1 MRTETRTLWEERVLR
16 VQRYIQDHLDEPLSL
31 DTLAETA
38 GFSRFHFSR
47 IFSGITGESLTDYM
61 RRLRLERAAFRLLYT
76 EQSVTN
82 LAFDAGYEN
91 AESFT
96 RAFAQLYGVPPGR
109 FRRRL
114 REALDHRRTVLE
126 PHGRTYSAMLAHHE
140 GGISMNMTIEHF
152 DSIRVAFLRH
162 IGPYAASGAAWR
174 RLCGNPAVQS
184 RLTPES
190 LFIGICYDDPDVTEA
205 DKIRMDVCVSVDA
218 SFIPEDGIEVQTIEG
233 GEYARVIHKGS
244 YDGLHGVYRA
254 LYGEWIP
261 ASGREPKGTPPL
273 EIYLNDCTTPP
284 EELLTEIRV
293 PLR

>member
-1 MRTETRTLWEERVLR
+1 MQGFHRFCARAVRHNGDLFGKV
-16 VQRYIQDHLDEPLSL
+16 EP
-31 DTLAETA
+31 
-38 GFSRFHFSR
+38 
-47 IFSGITGESLTDYM
+47 
-61 RRLRLERAAFRLLYT
+61 RRE
-76 EQSVTN
+76 V
-82 LAFDAGYEN
+82 D
-91 AESFT
+91 
-96 RAFAQLYGVPPGR
+96 
-109 FRRRL
+109 
-114 REALDHRRTVLE
+114 
-126 PHGRTYSAMLAHHE
+126 
-140 GGISMNMTIEHF
+140 
-152 DSIRVAFLRH
+152 
-162 IGPYAASGAAWR
+162 PYAASGAAWG

-218 SFIPEDGIEVQTIEG
+218 SFVPEDGIEVQTIEG

-261 ASGREPKGTPPL
+261 ASGREPKETPSF
-273 EIYLNDCTTPP
+273 EIYLNDCTTTPP